1 MSLEELLYTSNQEAR
16 LEERRK
22 IEEVL
27 REEGINEKTISE
39 ILEKLAQKGIF
50 VKATCK

>member
-27 REEGINEKTISE
+27 REEGINEKTIAD
-39 ILEKLAQKGIF
+39 IMEKLRK
-50 VKATCK
+50 KEYS